1 MSKRKPTKVAKV
13 ANSGERRS
21 IAFDP
26 LAEAQ
31 LNYLIAFYREVIG
44 VKTSSSGVVRRAL
57 TDFVVLA
64 DEMTRLARIVGPSHK
79 EARAE
84 RLRMERAMQGEDAP
98 WPAGALEGVSA
109 GPFPTPD
116 ELREQHADKRTVLER
131 LRPMWKGRGQAEAV
145 EDAEQADTQDESS
158 TAQA

>member
-1 MSKRKPTKVAKV
+1 MSKRKITKVAKV

-57 TDFVVLA
+57 ADLVVVA
-64 DEMTRLARIVGPSHK
+64 DEMVRLARVTPNHK
-79 EARAE
+79 ETRAE
-84 RLRMERAMQGEDAP
+84 RLRMERAMQGEEAP
-98 WPAGALEGVSA
+98 WPVDALARVS
-109 GPFPTPD
+109 GGTFPNPD
-116 ELREQHADKRTVLER
+116 ELRGQHADKRTVLER
-131 LRPMWKGRGQAEAV
+131 LRVKWKGRGQAEAV
-145 EDAEQADTQDESS
+145 EGAEQADTKDESN
-158 TAQA
+158 TAKA